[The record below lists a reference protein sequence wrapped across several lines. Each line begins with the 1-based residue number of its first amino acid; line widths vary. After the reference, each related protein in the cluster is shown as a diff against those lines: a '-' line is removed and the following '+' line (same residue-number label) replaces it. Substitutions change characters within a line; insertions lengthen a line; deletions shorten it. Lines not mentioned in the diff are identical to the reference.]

1 MLELL
6 IPVVKGVETF
16 SKFVD
21 DIRAKLIEVE
31 IVVAKAMLLNMQ
43 HIVKD
48 KTDILQFDRMGNTR
62 I

>member
-1 MLELL
+1 M
-6 IPVVKGVETF
+6 F

-21 DIRAKLIEVE
+21 DIRTKLIGVE
-31 IVVAKAMLLNMQ
+31 IVVAKVMLLNMQ